1 MDNKCIVCLND
12 QWNPIYESLLKC
24 DCCGFVTADIEIT
37 DNQLKDIYEKNY
49 FFGEEYSN
57 YLVDKYII
65 QKNLNER
72 LNDLKKIDDKLA
84 NKNLIEI
91 GCAYGFFLD
100 LVKQY
105 FASEEGFDVSLEA
118 VDYANTQLNVNANS
132 MSFLDK
138 TFLFGEYIL
147 CMWDTIEH
155 LKNPD
160 KFINHFS
167 NFAAKGSLIAITTGD
182 ISSINAKFRKEKW
195 RLIHPPSHLHYFS
208 KKTLCKLLERNGFQ
222 IIHAKHV
229 GFHRSVDLLLNSILN
244 NKTKDNKYKL
254 IYFPEFIKRLS
265 FYVNL
270 FDIIYIIG
278 IKR

>member
-1 MDNKCIVCLND
+1 M
-12 QWNPIYESLLKC
+12 
-24 DCCGFVTADIEIT
+24 
-37 DNQLKDIYEKNY
+37 
-49 FFGEEYSN
+49 
-57 YLVDKYII
+57 
-65 QKNLNER
+65 
-72 LNDLKKIDDKLA
+72 KKIDDKLA

-105 FASEEGFDVSLEA
+105 FASEEGFDVSIDA

-138 TFLFGEYIL
+138 NYFFGNYLL

-155 LKNPD
+155 LKHPD

-182 ISSINAKFRKEKW
+182 ISSFNAKIRKEKW
-195 RLIHPPSHLHYFS
+195 RMIHPPSHLHYFS
-208 KKTLCKLLERNGFQ
+208 KITLCKLLERNGFKV
-222 IIHAKHV
+222 IHAKHV
-229 GFHRSVDLLLNSILN
+229 GYYRSVDLLLNFILK
-244 NKTKDNKYKL
+244 NKNKDNKYNM
-254 IYFPEFIKRLS
+254 IDFPEFIKRLT

-270 FDIIYIIG
+270 YDIIYIIG